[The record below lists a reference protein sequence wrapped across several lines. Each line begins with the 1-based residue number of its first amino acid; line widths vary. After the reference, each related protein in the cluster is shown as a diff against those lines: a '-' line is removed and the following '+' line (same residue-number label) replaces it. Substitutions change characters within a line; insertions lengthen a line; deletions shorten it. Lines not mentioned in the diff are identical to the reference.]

1 MHEITD
7 FPIRCFSCG
16 AIIGHL
22 YAKYLEM
29 IRSGKSPKEAL
40 DSLGIQRYCCRRMFL
55 THKSYIGEI
64 ARFRGA
70 VG

>member
-1 MHEITD
+1 MSD

-16 AIIGHL
+16 AVIAHL
-22 YAKYLEM
+22 YPKYLELLK
-29 IRSGKSPKEAL
+29 SGKTPKQAL
-40 DSLGIQRYCCRRMFL
+40 DELKIQRYCCRRMFL
-55 THKSYIGEI
+55 THKSVIGEI

>member
-1 MHEITD
+1 M

-16 AIIGHL
+16 AVIAHKWEEYL
-22 YAKYLEM
+22 AKLKE
-29 IRSGKSPKEAL
+29 GKSAKDAL
-40 DSLGIQRYCCRRMFL
+40 NELGIDRYCCRRMFL
-55 THKSYIGEI
+55 THKSVIDEF